1 MFGNGPEV
9 NVNRQTRQLGEK
21 KRSGIPIAGDPEAY
35 MTSDQNAFTTS
46 HSWFSFF
53 LFRVAAFDISP

>member
-35 MTSDQNAFTTS
+35 MTSDQNAFTAS
-46 HSWFSFF
+46 HS
-53 LFRVAAFDISP
+53 